1 MNLAL
6 HRRPLA
12 LILFIALALSVACG
26 GDEDEFAELTPC
38 AEVSY
43 PDTAGISP
51 SSEPLISFYAPLDD
65 ERPLILRE
73 KGLTTN
79 LILPDCSAVG
89 KEILVAQ
96 VAYLSDDEAPRLQLQ
111 LNELSVVEVPLAEL
125 PRGESFVIKDDYL
138 ALQVVRV
145 SPTEISGA
153 VFVRYPHS
161 NIALS
166 QPAPSDWLIEG
177 ALVAPEDRD
186 LSQPAP
192 NRGEEPDTVEILA
205 GTPELANLERF
216 LLKFQGGGITG
227 MALTIQGQFAGD
239 PSINTGQMFF
249 SPAPATPAEAE
260 AITNRAREAIQRL
273 YLDVPAW
280 LVASK
285 LEVEALDWGD
295 QYLCELGNLFGR
307 EIGLRLIWSDPASG
321 TVLYTAEE
329 MVGLVRWTDFLW
341 YVDVDHVRR
350 EVTPAVE
357 NRLWNGCDLP
367 AELQPPKETTAGGD
381 EEIESSEST
390 DDSGTTDED

>member
-1 MNLAL
+1 MNLAPL
-6 HRRPLA
+6 RRPLA

-26 GDEDEFAELTPC
+26 GDEDKFAELTPC
-38 AEVSY
+38 AEVTY
-43 PDTAGISP
+43 PDTAGISLA
-51 SSEPLISFYAPLDD
+51 SEPLISFYAPLDD

-73 KGLTTN
+73 KGLATN
-79 LILPDCSAVG
+79 LILPDCSDVE

-96 VAYLSDDEAPRLQLQ
+96 VAYLYDDEAPRLQLQ
-111 LNELSVVEVPLAEL
+111 LNELSEIEVPLADL
-125 PRGESFVIKDDYL
+125 ARGESFVIKDDYL

-161 NIALS
+161 NVTLH
-166 QPAPSDWLIEG
+166 QPTPADWLIEG

-186 LSQPAP
+186 LTQPLSRSQ
-192 NRGEEPDTVEILA
+192 GQPDTVEIIA

-227 MALTIQGQFAGD
+227 MSLTIQGQFAGD

-249 SPAPATPAEAE
+249 SPAPSTPAEAE
-260 AITNRAREAIQRL
+260 AITNRAREEIQRL

-280 LVASK
+280 KVASR

-307 EIGLRLIWSDPASG
+307 EIGMRLTWSDPASG
-321 TVLYTAEE
+321 TVLYTAED

-341 YVDVDHVRR
+341 YVDVDHIER
-350 EVTPAVE
+350 EVTFATE
-357 NRLWNGCDLP
+357 NRLWQGCEPP
-367 AELQPPKETTAGGD
+367 AELLPPV
-381 EEIESSEST
+381 EEPLSEEPL
-390 DDSGTTDED
+390 TDEQAEDIEEDAPSE